1 MTDKLLAA
9 IDIGTNSFHLI
20 VVKANKK
27 GNFEIVDRAR
37 EVIRLSEGNVGDIK
51 HINSDAMERGVKAL
65 QNFGGIAAS
74 HNAEVLAVATSAVR
88 ESLNRDEFRSVVKEK
103 SGIDVIV
110 ISGEEEARLIYLG
123 MSKALP
129 IYEKRTLCIDI
140 GGGSTE
146 FLIVE
151 KGNILFSVS
160 LKIGAVRLSQK
171 FFPDYVIDDESVKY
185 CRKWIE
191 GEIYSAVKEIKKLGF
206 ELCVGSSGTI
216 QSAGL
221 MIKSSREDVAADFKI
236 LNNFEFS
243 TEELNNIKKDILD
256 RKTPEKRKKVKGLE
270 EKRAEIIPAGI
281 LILSTIFKQL
291 NIEKML
297 ISEYALREGIIFNA
311 LAEFDDNQS
320 SSEKHNVRFNSI
332 RHLAEISNFDRE
344 HCEHVAKLS
353 LILFDEL
360 KSLHELPKVNK
371 EYLEAAALLHDIGY
385 HISYGQHHKHS
396 YYIIRNSGLLGF
408 NDQEISVIANIAR
421 YHRKSHPKP
430 GHTEFS
436 SLPSKQQE
444 VVKVLSSI
452 LRVADS
458 FDRTHSQSVKDIS
471 IKSNELAVKFNLNIN
486 SDNIDI
492 ELWSLERR
500 KALFEEVFEKNII
513 TKVISEES
521 V

>member
-20 VVKANKK
+20 VVKATQN

-65 QNFGGIAAS
+65 QNFEGIASS
-74 HNAEVLAVATSAVR
+74 HNAEVIAVATSAVR
-88 ESLNRDEFRSVVKEK
+88 ESLNRDEFRSIAKEK
-103 SGIDVIV
+103 SGIDITV
-110 ISGEEEARLIYLG
+110 ISGDEEARLIYLG

-129 IYEKRTLCIDI
+129 IYDKRTLCIDI

-151 KGNILFSVS
+151 KGQILFSIS

-171 FFPDYVIDDESVKY
+171 FFPDYILDDESVKY

-221 MIKSSREDVAADFKI
+221 MIKSFREDVAADFKI

-243 TEELNNIKKDILD
+243 SEELNIVKKDILD
-256 RKTPEKRKKVKGLE
+256 RKTSEKRIKVKGLE

-291 NIEKML
+291 DIENML

-311 LAEFDDNQS
+311 LEEYGENQS
-320 SSEKHNVRFNSI
+320 KSEKHDVRFNSI
-332 RHLAEISNFDRE
+332 RHLAEISDFDRG

-353 LILFDEL
+353 LNLFDEL
-360 KSLHELPKVNK
+360 KSLHKLSKLNK

-408 NDQEISVIANIAR
+408 NDLEISVIANIAR

-430 GHTEFS
+430 GHTEFN
-436 SLPSKQQE
+436 SLPAKQQNI
-444 VVKVLSSI
+444 VKMLSGI

-458 FDRTHSQSVKDIS
+458 LDRTHSKSVKDIK
-471 IKSNELAVKFNLNIN
+471 IETNEATVKLNLKIN

-500 KALFEEVFEKNII
+500 KALFEEIFGKKLFVE
-513 TKVISEES
+513 VHSEDAE
-521 V
+521 

>member
-65 QNFGGIAAS
+65 QNFKGIASS
-74 HNAEVLAVATSAVR
+74 HNAEVIAVATSAVR
-88 ESLNRDEFRSVVKEK
+88 ESLNRDEFQSDVKEK
-103 SGIDVIV
+103 CGIDVTV
-110 ISGEEEARLIYLG
+110 ISGDEEARLIYLG

-151 KGNILFSVS
+151 KGKILFSIS
-160 LKIGAVRLSQK
+160 MKIGAVRLSQK
-171 FFPDYVIDDESVKY
+171 FFPDYILDDESIKY

-191 GEIYSAVKEIKKLGF
+191 GEIYSAVKEIKNLGF
-206 ELCVGSSGTI
+206 DLCVGSSGTV

-221 MIKSSREDVAADFKI
+221 MIKSIREDVAADFKI
-236 LNNFEFS
+236 LNNFEFQAD
-243 TEELNNIKKDILD
+243 ELNNIKKDILD
-256 RKTPEKRKKVKGLE
+256 RKTPEKRNKIKGME

-291 NIEKML
+291 NIESMI

-311 LAEFDDNQS
+311 LAEYFENQS
-320 SSEKHNVRFNSI
+320 KSEKHNVRLNSI
-332 RHLAEISNFDRE
+332 NHLAEISDFDRG
-344 HCEHVAKLS
+344 HCEYVAKLS
-353 LILFDEL
+353 LIIFDKL
-360 KSLHELPKVNK
+360 MSLHKLPNVNK

-396 YYIIRNSGLLGF
+396 FYIIRNSGLLGF
-408 NDQEISVIANIAR
+408 NDMEILVIANIAR

-430 GHTEFS
+430 GHMEFN
-436 SLPSKQQE
+436 SLPSNQQE
-444 VVKVLSSI
+444 TVKILAAI

-458 FDRTHSQSVKDIS
+458 LDRTHSQSVQDVK
-471 IKSNELAVKFNLNIN
+471 IKTNESEVKLNLKIN

-492 ELWSLERR
+492 ELWSLDRR
-500 KALFEEVFEKNII
+500 KALFEEVFERKILTEVN
-513 TKVISEES
+513 TK
-521 V
+521 

>member
-1 MTDKLLAA
+1 MAEKLLAA

-20 VVKANKK
+20 VVKPNKK
-27 GNFEIVDRAR
+27 GNFEIVDSAR

-51 HINSDAMERGVKAL
+51 HINAEAMERGVKAL
-65 QNFGGIAAS
+65 QNFKGIASS
-74 HNAEVLAVATSAVR
+74 HNAEVIAVATSAVR

-103 SGIDVIV
+103 CGIDISI
-110 ISGEEEARLIYLG
+110 ISGDEEARLIYLG
-123 MSKALP
+123 ISKALP

-146 FLIVE
+146 FIIVE
-151 KGNILFSVS
+151 KGKILFSIS
-160 LKIGAVRLSQK
+160 IKIGAVRLSQK
-171 FFPDYVIDDESVKY
+171 FFPDYILNDESVKY

-206 ELCVGSSGTI
+206 DLCVGSSGTI

-221 MIKSSREDVAADFKI
+221 MINSLRAGISNDLKI
-236 LNNFEFS
+236 INNFEFQAD
-243 TEELNNIKKDILD
+243 ELNIITKEILD
-256 RKTPEKRKKVKGLE
+256 RKTSDKRKKIKGLE

-291 NIEKML
+291 NIENMI
-297 ISEYALREGIIFNA
+297 ISEYALREGIIINA
-311 LAEFDDNQS
+311 LSEYFENNS
-320 SSEKHNVRFNSI
+320 ESEKHNVRLNSVSN
-332 RHLAEISNFDRE
+332 LAEISNFDRG

-353 LILFDEL
+353 LTIFDEL
-360 KSLHELPKVNK
+360 KSLHSLSKVNK

-385 HISYGQHHKHS
+385 HISYEQHHKHS

-408 NDQEISVIANIAR
+408 NDLEISVIANIAR

-430 GHTEFS
+430 GHMEFS
-436 SLPSKQQE
+436 SLPVKQQE
-444 VVKVLSSI
+444 IVKILSAI

-458 FDRTHSQSVKDIS
+458 LDRTHSQSVQN
-471 IKSNELAVKFNLNIN
+471 IKITIEESAVNLNLKIN

-492 ELWSLERR
+492 ELWSLEQRE
-500 KALFEEVFEKNII
+500 ALFEEVFQKKIFTEVH
-513 TKVISEES
+513 TEDLV
-521 V
+521 